1 MAKHVTVSE
10 EDIDTY
16 ITESQKEKSIE
27 HKENVTLIWVLRN
40 SACLAI
46 GWRTKK

>member
-16 ITESQKEKSIE
+16 ITVSQKEKSIYRAQR
-27 HKENVTLIWVLRN
+27 KRYPNLG
-40 SACLAI
+40 S
-46 GWRTKK
+46 